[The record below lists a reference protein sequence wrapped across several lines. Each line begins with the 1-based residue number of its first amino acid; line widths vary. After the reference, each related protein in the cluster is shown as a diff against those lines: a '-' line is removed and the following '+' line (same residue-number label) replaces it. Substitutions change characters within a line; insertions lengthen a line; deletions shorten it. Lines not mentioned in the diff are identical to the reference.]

1 MVEQI
6 QDLNLPNAIVAR
18 LIKEAL
24 PENINVSK
32 DARLAISKAAS
43 VFIIYLSSAATAE
56 AKKEKHKMISP
67 NNVFGALEEIEF
79 ESFIEPVKEALEAFQ
94 KKTKDK
100 KQQAAERKKAAGG
113 DKEESTAADTEDGAD
128 KSAGIDESGEM
139 DVELVDDDESD

>member
-6 QDLNLPNAIVAR
+6 QDLNLPNAIVTR

-43 VFIIYLSSAATAE
+43 VFVIYLSSAGATE
-56 AKKEKHKMISP
+56 AKKQKHKMISP
-67 NNVFGALEEIEF
+67 TNIISALEEIEF
-79 ESFIEPVKEALEAFQ
+79 ESFVEPVKEALEAFQ

-100 KQQAAERKKAAGG
+100 KQQAAERKKAAGDSKSG
-113 DKEESTAADTEDGAD
+113 TTADPEEDGTDAAGAEESG
-128 KSAGIDESGEM
+128 
-139 DVELVDDDESD
+139 DDEMEVEDEDDNE